1 MFRNFIL
8 AFIPVFVAVDAI
20 GVLPMFIS
28 LTRNLDEKEKKH
40 ALINSF
46 ITGISLAVAFIL
58 VGKWVFS
65 ILGITVNDFMIAGGF
80 ILFCIALRDILT
92 TSKQR
97 TVPAAELGSVPLG
110 TPLIV
115 GPGVLTTCL
124 IMVDQ
129 HGIAATITSVF
140 LNILIAV
147 TIFGFSGVIIR
158 VIGKNGVGAMSRV
171 MALLLAAIAVMMM
184 RKGFFGLL
192 TK

>member
-1 MFRNFIL
+1 MFRNIIL

-28 LTRNLDEKEKKH
+28 LTHNMDENEKKG
-40 ALINSF
+40 ALLNSF
-46 ITGISLAVAFIL
+46 ITGVTLAIAFIL
-58 VGKWVFS
+58 VGKWIFS

-80 ILFCIALRDILT
+80 ILFCIALRDLLT
-92 TSKQR
+92 TEKARHVSASEFG
-97 TVPAAELGSVPLG
+97 TVPLG

-129 HGIAATITSVF
+129 HGIIATITSVI
-140 LNILIAV
+140 LNVLIAV

-158 VIGKNGVGAMSRV
+158 VIGRNGVGAMSRL

-192 TK
+192 IK